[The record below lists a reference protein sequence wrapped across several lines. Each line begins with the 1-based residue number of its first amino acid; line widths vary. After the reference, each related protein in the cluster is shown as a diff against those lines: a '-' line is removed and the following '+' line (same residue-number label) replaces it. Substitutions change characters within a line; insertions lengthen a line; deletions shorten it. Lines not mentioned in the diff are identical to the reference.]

1 MDDNVFLFFLF
12 GMTAVVF
19 FSLILISYLIFY
31 FVFQDDESETPEGH
45 LPSQMRLD
53 LTKYSQLDNY
63 SRFMKMSDT
72 EKITYL
78 LSVSY
83 CQFNKPNLVPTELS
97 STKVTTESLLIRD
110 RGINSFHFLDY
121 YDQIGSLVSNLENEQ
136 SENNELTDGDM
147 DETTALLENIELDF
161 KNNKVL
167 KLLKA
172 YNYESCISKSVP
184 YLVEDLVE
192 INFKPTVINGISY
205 SSLLNLPIPTVNRK
219 NDVIYFETKLLEF
232 NTLSTLVSIGLV
244 TNPNYPNFQLPGYLP
259 YSFAI
264 DSTGNLRITKKPV
277 HEPRA
282 SDNSIED
289 ELNIVL
295 PQLTEGDVIGL
306 GYRSISG
313 TIFLTHNGKL
323 IHEVVKYFKF
333 QMFPCIGFKNLAMLD
348 KKSNNGCKI
357 NVNLGQMGFVY
368 IEANVKKLGF
378 CENRNDGLI
387 GAPPLYNKT
396 NQTNEI
402 LLDKG
407 DDIPPEYPTDEDT
420 FFGPVVGSSTAE
432 KLDNEAV
439 TATTEDKK
447 VTNLEEGNAADDS
460 NGSSRRT
467 GTPDSEPPSYQS
479 EKSGDKSN
487 MTDQEYENFVSSAEA
502 HETGTTAEILPVS
515 EGAAADGD
523 TTRLIPQ
530 QASSGGKMRANIGSK
545 QKSKKHRKKKKK
557 SKTLF

>member
-19 FSLILISYLIFY
+19 FSLILISYLVFY

-53 LTKYSQLDNY
+53 LARYSQLDNY

-83 CQFNKPNLVPTELS
+83 CRFNKPNLVTTELS

-121 YDQIGSLVSNLENEQ
+121 YDQIGSLVSKLENEQ
-136 SENNELTDGDM
+136 SENSEMTDGDV
-147 DETTALLENIELDF
+147 DETTALLENTELDF
-161 KNNKVL
+161 KNNKIL

-172 YNYESCISKSVP
+172 YNYKSCISKSIPFV
-184 YLVEDLVE
+184 VEDLVE
-192 INFKPTVINGISY
+192 INFKPTLINGISY
-205 SSLLNLPIPTVNRK
+205 STLLNLPIPTVNRK

-232 NTLSTLVSIGLV
+232 STLSTLVSIGLV

-264 DSTGNLRITKKPV
+264 DSTGNLRITKKQTY
-277 HEPRA
+277 EPDSSA
-282 SDNSIED
+282 ED

-333 QMFPCIGFKNLAMLD
+333 QMFPCIGFKNLATLD

-387 GAPPLYNKT
+387 GAPPIYNKT

-439 TATTEDKK
+439 TTTTEDKK
-447 VTNLEEGNAADDS
+447 VADLEEGNAADNS
-460 NGSSRRT
+460 SASSRRT
-467 GTPDSEPPSYQS
+467 GTPASEPPSYQS

-487 MTDQEYENFVSSAEA
+487 MTDQEYESFVSPVEA
-502 HETGTTAEILPVS
+502 QETGTTTEILPES
-515 EGAAADGD
+515 YGATANGE
-523 TTRLIPQ
+523 TTPLIPQ
-530 QASSGGKMRANIGSK
+530 QVLSGGKAKASVGSK
-545 QKSKKHRKKKKK
+545 QKLKKHKKKKK
-557 SKTLF
+557 SKTVF

>member
-31 FVFQDDESETPEGH
+31 FVFQDEENETPESQ
-45 LPSQMRLD
+45 LPSLMKLD
-53 LTKYSQLDNY
+53 LNKYSQLDNY
-63 SRFMKMSDT
+63 SRFTKLSDT

-83 CQFNKPNLVPTELS
+83 SHFNKPSLVPVELS

-110 RGINSFHFLDY
+110 RGINSFHFIDY
-121 YDQIGSLVSNLENEQ
+121 YDQIGSLVGKLENE
-136 SENNELTDGDM
+136 ENSTDGISNFSDIN
-147 DETTALLENIELDF
+147 ETTALLENIELDF
-161 KNNKVL
+161 KNNRIL

-172 YNYESCISKSVP
+172 YNYRAYIPKSIP
-184 YLVEDLVE
+184 YLIEDLVE
-192 INFKPTVINGISY
+192 INFKPTQINGISY
-205 SSLLNLPIPTVNRK
+205 STLLNLPIPTVNRK
-219 NDVIYFETKLLEF
+219 NDIIYFETKLLEF
-232 NTLSTLVSIGLV
+232 NMLTTFVSIGLV

-264 DSTGNLRITKKPV
+264 GSNGNLRITKKSNN
-277 HEPRA
+277 ELNG
-282 SDNSIED
+282 SDSSVDD
-289 ELNIVL
+289 EANIVL
-295 PQLTEGDVIGL
+295 PQLSEGDVIGL

-333 QMFPCIGFKNLAMLD
+333 QMYPCIGFKSLATLD
-348 KKSNNGCKI
+348 KVNNGCKI

-368 IEANVKKLGF
+368 FEANVKKLGF

-387 GAPPLYNKT
+387 GAPPIYNKT

-407 DDIPPEYPTDEDT
+407 DDIPPDYPTDEET
-420 FFGPVVGSSTAE
+420 FFGPIVGSSTAE
-432 KLDNEAV
+432 KLTDDT
-439 TATTEDKK
+439 TAEDKK
-447 VTNLEEGNAADDS
+447 AAKATAEEAGETEEGSPN
-460 NGSSRRT
+460 RT
-467 GTPDSEPPSYQS
+467 GTPDSEPPSYES
-479 EKSGDKSN
+479 EKSGNKGN
-487 MTDQEYENFVSSAEA
+487 MTDQEYENFVSSADVP
-502 HETGTTAEILPVS
+502 ETGTTTGIEQEEEESTAENETVPL
-515 EGAAADGD
+515 
-523 TTRLIPQ
+523 LLQ
-530 QASSGGKMRANIGSK
+530 QSSSGKNSGNIGGRP
-545 QKSKKHRKKKKK
+545 KSKRNKKRKNKKK